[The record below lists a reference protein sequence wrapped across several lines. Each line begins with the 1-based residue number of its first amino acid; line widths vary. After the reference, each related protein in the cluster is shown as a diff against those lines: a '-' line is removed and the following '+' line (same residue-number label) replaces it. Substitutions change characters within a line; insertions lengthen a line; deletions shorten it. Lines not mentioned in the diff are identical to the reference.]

1 MDKIDK
7 NIKEQNPN
15 KKRKILIVFDD
26 TIADV
31 LNNKSL
37 NPIETELLIRSRK
50 LTISLVFI
58 TQSYFAGLK
67 NIRVNYTHYLIMKIS
82 NKLELQQIASNN
94 SQDIDFKGFMNLYKK
109 CTAKPHCFLLIDVT
123 PASDNPLRFRKNLA
137 KRI

>member
-7 NIKEQNPN
+7 NIKQQNPN

-37 NPIETELLIRSRK
+37 NPMETELLIRSRK

-82 NKLELQQIASNN
+82 NKLELQQIVSNN
-94 SQDIDFKGFMNLYKK
+94 S
-109 CTAKPHCFLLIDVT
+109 
-123 PASDNPLRFRKNLA
+123 
-137 KRI
+137 

>member
-37 NPIETELLIRSRK
+37 NPMETELLIRSRK

-94 SQDIDFKGFMNLYKK
+94 S
-109 CTAKPHCFLLIDVT
+109 
-123 PASDNPLRFRKNLA
+123 
-137 KRI
+137 

>member
-31 LNNKSL
+31 LNKKSL
-37 NPIETELLIRSRK
+37 NPMETELLIRSRK

-94 SQDIDFKGFMNLYKK
+94 S
-109 CTAKPHCFLLIDVT
+109 
-123 PASDNPLRFRKNLA
+123 
-137 KRI
+137 

>member
-37 NPIETELLIRSRK
+37 NPMETELLIRSRK

-82 NKLELQQIASNN
+82 NKLELQQIA
-94 SQDIDFKGFMNLYKK
+94 K
-109 CTAKPHCFLLIDVT
+109 
-123 PASDNPLRFRKNLA
+123 
-137 KRI
+137 

>member
-37 NPIETELLIRSRK
+37 NPMETELLIRSRK

-82 NKLELQQIASNN
+82 NKLELQQIAPNN
-94 SQDIDFKGFMNLYKK
+94 S
-109 CTAKPHCFLLIDVT
+109 
-123 PASDNPLRFRKNLA
+123 
-137 KRI
+137 

>member
-15 KKRKILIVFDD
+15 KKCKILIVFDD

-37 NPIETELLIRSRK
+37 NPMETELLIRSRK

-94 SQDIDFKGFMNLYKK
+94 S
-109 CTAKPHCFLLIDVT
+109 
-123 PASDNPLRFRKNLA
+123 
-137 KRI
+137 

>member
-37 NPIETELLIRSRK
+37 NPMETELLIRSRK

-58 TQSYFAGLK
+58 TQSCFAELK

-94 SQDIDFKGFMNLYKK
+94 S
-109 CTAKPHCFLLIDVT
+109 
-123 PASDNPLRFRKNLA
+123 
-137 KRI
+137 

>member
-94 SQDIDFKGFMNLYKK
+94 S
-109 CTAKPHCFLLIDVT
+109 
-123 PASDNPLRFRKNLA
+123 
-137 KRI
+137 

>member
-82 NKLELQQIASNN
+82 NKLELQQIAPNN
-94 SQDIDFKGFMNLYKK
+94 S
-109 CTAKPHCFLLIDVT
+109 
-123 PASDNPLRFRKNLA
+123 
-137 KRI
+137 